1 MWAAAIS
8 VCGYFTIVQVKYPSI
23 LNLFFKAKHGKILS
37 YAAQGMLGPSSE
49 PTLVHPDTHGQ
60 PRQDRLPRGHILLQ
74 ERPQPGIRPEDTRGK
89 QLTIPCS
96 SSCVVNENDPPAQ
109 YFNITDYWVN
119 VRFDEPV
126 TNYREWRYFDFEHS
140 NLTQVWTWA
149 TFRFYDSFNY
159 AECPE
164 HGHPGGQE
172 RPEGMPT
179 ESKIISY
186 GVSLNGGFGT

>member
-1 MWAAAIS
+1 M
-8 VCGYFTIVQVKYPSI
+8 
-23 LNLFFKAKHGKILS
+23 
-37 YAAQGMLGPSSE
+37 
-49 PTLVHPDTHGQ
+49 
-60 PRQDRLPRGHILLQ
+60 
-74 ERPQPGIRPEDTRGK
+74 
-89 QLTIPCS
+89 
-96 SSCVVNENDPPAQ
+96 
-109 YFNITDYWVN
+109 N